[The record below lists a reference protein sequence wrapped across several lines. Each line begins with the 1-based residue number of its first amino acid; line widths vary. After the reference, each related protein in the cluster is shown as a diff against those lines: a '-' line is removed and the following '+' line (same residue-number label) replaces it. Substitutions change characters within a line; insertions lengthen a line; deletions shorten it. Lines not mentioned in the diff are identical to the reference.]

1 MFRNLSILL
10 FFVSFICGTVGKVN
24 AGPVVIAVLGDSL
37 VQGYGLPQEDGFVVQ
52 LGDWLT
58 DQNIEVQLINAGVS
72 GDTTAGGLSRVD
84 WTLTPEV
91 DGLIVSLG
99 GNDVLRGID
108 PVTARSNLTGI
119 LSVAKEHEL
128 PVLLVGILAP
138 GNYGA
143 NYKKDFEAIYPEL
156 ATSFETLLYTNFIG
170 TLVNRPDRAATMAE
184 YFQADRLHPNAKGV
198 AEIVG
203 DMGPKV
209 VELVDQITC
218 APDC

>member
-10 FFVSFICGTVGKVN
+10 FFVSFICGPVGKVN
-24 AGPVVIAVLGDSL
+24 AEPVVIAVLGDSL

-84 WTLTPEV
+84 WTLTSEV

-108 PVTARSNLTGI
+108 PVTARSNLKGI
-119 LSVAKEHEL
+119 LTVAKNHEL
-128 PVLLVGILAP
+128 PVLLIGILAP

-143 NYKKDFEAIYPEL
+143 SYKKDFEAIYPEL
-156 ATSFETLLYTNFIG
+156 AASFETLLYTNFIE

-209 VELVDQITC
+209 AELVGQITC
-218 APDC
+218 TPDC